1 VSVGPASEPKTY
13 SDRAPRFPSGSSFA
27 ISTPLTRQK
36 NTENWPQGFAPLE
49 VPLALTLQNGKNDY
63 YKSMNAIVSE
73 KGQVTIPKP
82 IRDDLGL
89 EAGSI
94 LAFAEDE
101 GRIIVTKIL
110 QENPISAW
118 RGRGILPAGRS
129 VDEYLDLVR
138 GA

>member
-1 VSVGPASEPKTY
+1 M
-13 SDRAPRFPSGSSFA
+13 
-27 ISTPLTRQK
+27 
-36 NTENWPQGFAPLE
+36 
-49 VPLALTLQNGKNDY
+49 PLALALQNGKNNY

-101 GRIIVTKIL
+101 GRIIVTKYCRKIRFPL
-110 QENPISAW
+110 GAEEEFFRPVA
-118 RGRGILPAGRS
+118 RS
-129 VDEYLDLVR
+129 TSIWTSCAEHEDGL
-138 GA
+138 GFQCHS

>member
-1 VSVGPASEPKTY
+1 M
-13 SDRAPRFPSGSSFA
+13 
-27 ISTPLTRQK
+27 
-36 NTENWPQGFAPLE
+36 
-49 VPLALTLQNGKNDY
+49 PLALALQNGRNDY
-63 YKSMNAIVSE
+63 DKSMNAIVSE

-89 EAGSI
+89 KAGSI